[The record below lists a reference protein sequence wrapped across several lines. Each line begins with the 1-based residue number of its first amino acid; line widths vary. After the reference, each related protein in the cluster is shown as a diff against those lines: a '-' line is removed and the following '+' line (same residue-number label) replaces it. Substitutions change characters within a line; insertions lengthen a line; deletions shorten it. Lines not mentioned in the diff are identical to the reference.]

1 MNVAVNLID
10 SKEEILKI
18 DRNFWKFATK
28 SLDESEFFYVNFNL
42 NDNSKDVQKVKVLY
56 SNSSSIFFARFKKED
71 ILKYAFGFYDS
82 DLQLSL
88 TNFVPLIPSFIFE
101 FNLNTNPKLFESV
114 FVPQESKIHLMLKVY
129 ELSNKQVR
137 YLRREGFSLLKEPK
151 FDFYLLDFGVFKPF
165 SKLLN
170 TLNKSKDL
178 KFEVYDNKA
187 TIAFDNKIKSKK
199 HSKNVKNNEV
209 ENNTKIPPKKENGQY
224 SLYKGVSFNINQLK
238 WISTYRVNN
247 QTKLVGYFDS
257 EEEAYLAREE
267 YIKKIENSKDKKQ
280 KSKTVKV
287 EKQKFSSSKHLKKI
301 PKKNSQG
308 KFSEYDEISFDIDK
322 MLWTAHFNNK
332 FLGYFQSEEQAHS
345 YRFKHIMSIPIPPLR
360 NNGRYSLHEGVDF
373 DKVYRL
379 WYAKAGKKI
388 IGKYN
393 SEKEA
398 IEALEKYLST
408 ESETSIGSE
417 TTIFEYAE
425 KEESDSESTE
435 DQKKKDKKVKKQ
447 LEQKDKEKSIEPN
460 IINKKEEDLKEK
472 QENVSS
478 DLISIKRNLFLTDY
492 DDKFIHVAL
501 KYLSPKYDSS
511 IFDFIDVNNLNDM
524 IWDKKNDGAYD
535 VIINLVFTK
544 EDYKDKLDAL
554 LKFNFDNSDNFISSL
569 EVLDDFF
576 AEEKTIIENKD
587 LIQFSGEKRKSIE
600 ERQEKLKEITA
611 ARLEK
616 EKNEQMITDQLMNKL
631 EEYVGVS
638 TFNENFLGILEKNNL
653 TMKNG
658 YNIKRKLENEILF
671 NKNNPEEFEERFNA
685 LIYEE
690 ASYQSKKDQEKIS
703 REKRALDL
711 RKNLEKINQIN
722 KNLELFYQ
730 KYGKDEL
737 SDEFLFKLNE
747 YNLSEDIG
755 HNIKDK
761 LENLISN
768 DELDIFDLDSKFDE
782 LLDNEKNR
790 LISNL
795 LNYSYIF
802 LGEDSISIEFES
814 LLNKYQLSSSEGY
827 KIKEDII
834 NLIKVGDVSKE
845 EFMDQLEF
853 LLEKAAEN
861 NESNFSSEKVV
872 NDDIVSEVVEVP
884 QSSENN
890 IDEIL
895 EYSKNYFGNYI
906 LNEKFKNRL
915 MELNISLVKGYS
927 IKNQMNECILAG
939 EVSSDNF
946 ESVLKELLDE
956 EIKSNLKSEENK
968 KHSYSIYS
976 TQETQKEAKSIL
988 CPRCHKKLR
997 GDENFCVY
1005 CGLNLNKNYC
1015 TNCGYENDLENNFCV
1030 NCGYKL

>member
-1 MNVAVNLID
+1 MALNLVD

-18 DRNFWKFATK
+18 DKDFWKFATK
-28 SLDESEFFYVNFNL
+28 SLDVSEFFYVNFSL

-56 SNSSSIFFARFKKED
+56 SKSSSIFFARFKKD
-71 ILKYAFGFYDS
+71 DLLKYAFGFHDS
-82 DLQLSL
+82 NLQLSL
-88 TNFVPLIPSFIFE
+88 TNFVPLNPSFIFE
-101 FNLNTNPKLFESV
+101 FNLDSNPKQFESV
-114 FVPQESKIHLMLKVY
+114 FVSQESKIHLMLKVY

-137 YLRREGFSLLKEPK
+137 RLRREGFSLLKEPK
-151 FDFYLLDFGVFKPF
+151 FDFYLLDFGIFKPF

-170 TLNKSKDL
+170 TLNKSKSL
-178 KFEVYDNKA
+178 KFGVYDNKA

-199 HSKNVKNNEV
+199 HYKTVKNNEV
-209 ENNTKIPPKKENGQY
+209 ENNTMIPPKKENGQY

-247 QTKLVGYFDS
+247 QTKLVGYFDT

-287 EKQKFSSSKHLKKI
+287 EKQKSSSSKHLKNI

-379 WYAKAGKKI
+379 WYAKADKKI

-398 IEALEKYLST
+398 IEALDKHLST
-408 ESETSIGSE
+408 ESEASIDSE
-417 TTIFEYAE
+417 TTIFEYNE

-435 DQKKKDKKVKKQ
+435 DQKKKDEQVKKQ
-447 LEQKDKEKSIEPN
+447 VEQKDKEKSIESN
-460 IINKKEEDLKEK
+460 IINNKEDDLKEK

-492 DDKFIHVAL
+492 DDKFIYVAL
-501 KYLSPKYDSS
+501 KYLSSKYDSS
-511 IFDFIDVNNLNDM
+511 IFDFIDVNDLNDM
-524 IWDKKNDGAYD
+524 IWDKKNNGAYD

-554 LKFNFDNSDNFISSL
+554 LKFNFDNSDGFIRSL
-569 EVLDDFF
+569 EVLDDYFS
-576 AEEKTIIENKD
+576 ERKTIIENKD
-587 LIQFSGEKRKSIE
+587 LIQFSDEKQKSII
-600 ERQEKLKEITA
+600 ERQEKLKEIA
-611 ARLEK
+611 AKRLEK
-616 EKNEQMITDQLMNKL
+616 EKKEQIITDQLMKKL
-631 EEYVGVS
+631 EEYIGI
-638 TFNENFLGILEKNNL
+638 TAFNEDFLGILEESNL
-653 TMKNG
+653 TVKNG
-658 YNIKRKLENEILF
+658 YNIKSKLENEILF
-671 NKNNPEEFEERFNA
+671 KKICPDEFEERFNA
-685 LIYEE
+685 LISEE
-690 ASYQSKKDQEKIS
+690 VSYQSKKDQEKVN

-711 RKNLEKINQIN
+711 RKNIEKTNQRN
-722 KNLELFYQ
+722 KNLNVFYQ

-737 SDEFLFKLNE
+737 SDEFLFKLNK

-755 HNIKDK
+755 HNIKDE

-768 DELDIFDLDSKFDE
+768 DEVDISDLDSKFDE
-782 LLDNEKNR
+782 LLNNEKNR

-795 LNYSYIF
+795 LNYSYIY
-802 LGEDSISIEFES
+802 LGEDSISLEFES

-827 KIKEDII
+827 KIKEDMI
-834 NLIKVGDVSKE
+834 NLIKAGDVSKE
-845 EFMDQLEF
+845 DFMDRLEL

-861 NESNFSSEKVV
+861 NEGNFTSEKVV
-872 NDDIVSEVVEVP
+872 NDDIVDEDEELS

-890 IDEIL
+890 IEDIL

-906 LNEKFKNRL
+906 LNDKFKNRL
-915 MELNISLVKGYS
+915 IELNISLVRGYS
-927 IKNQMNECILAG
+927 IKNQMNERILAG
-939 EVSSDNF
+939 EVSIDNF

-956 EIKSNLKSEENK
+956 EIKNNLKSEENK
-968 KHSYSIYS
+968 KQFYSIPS
-976 TQETQKEAKSIL
+976 TQETKNESKSIF
-988 CPRCHKKLR
+988 CPRCHKKLQ

-1005 CGLNLNKNYC
+1005 CGQNLNKNYC
-1015 TNCGYENDLENNFCV
+1015 TNCGHENDLENNFCV